1 MNNTK
6 ISIEQELK
14 HRTNQDL
21 HDTLILVRAW
31 ASEAWE
37 AKTAEYWRERAAEI
51 AGELTRRAEADKAG
65 A

>member
-1 MNNTK
+1 MNDTK
-6 ISIEQELK
+6 ITVEQELK

-21 HDTLILVRAW
+21 YETLILVRAW
-31 ASEAWE
+31 ASEAWDT
-37 AKTAEYWRERAAEI
+37 KTAEYWAERAAEI